1 MPEKPTIEQLA
12 KKVLEWAS
20 CDAIIKEHG
29 WDGGKHEAAWEDAR
43 DEMVKM
49 ANAVLE
55 GKPWEDA

>member
-20 CDAIIKEHG
+20 YDDIIKEYG

-43 DEMVKM
+43 DKMIEMS
-49 ANAVLE
+49 NAVLE